1 MLLVLTKNK
10 INVTIISRGHMLS
23 DRHVMKGMTMFA
35 FCLCLNGWQVENKIS
50 LTFELNVLELL

>member
-10 INVTIISRGHMLS
+10 IYVTIISRGHMLS

-35 FCLCLNGWQVENKIS
+35 FCLCLNGWQKS
-50 LTFELNVLELL
+50 RK